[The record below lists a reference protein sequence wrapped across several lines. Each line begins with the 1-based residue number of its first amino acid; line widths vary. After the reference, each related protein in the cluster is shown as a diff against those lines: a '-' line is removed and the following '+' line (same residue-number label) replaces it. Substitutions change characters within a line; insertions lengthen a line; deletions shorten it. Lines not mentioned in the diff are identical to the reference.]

1 MKPTLP
7 GLTLVMLVRNPPNQ
21 VAAIAQLFR
30 EVASEVV
37 ICVDSRV
44 EQELLQPLIVVA
56 DVLTRVEID
65 TPFANSSWL
74 IGLANREWILIV
86 DGDEVPSTALLERLR
101 HLDELSTEVM
111 FAYVGM
117 KWLWPTTNEYL
128 VEEPWRDDPQLRL
141 IRRSARI
148 LNWPAGLHE
157 APQIDGKGVFLPEA
171 LFHLDLAM
179 NNHNSR
185 KEKVNRY
192 DSGNSAPHPGF
203 RKSISS
209 SYYLPEDRPT
219 DLQKKVVSDEDGEL
233 IARVVTASVANPVRR
248 NIDLPITPIAS
259 IRDASY
265 GPAGSLDEYRSHME
279 VIDPPSTAVAGKPI
293 RVSIKLTNLGNWTWQ
308 PHRSDGGIGIGWS
321 IQTDEGTA
329 SIFDGRALLP
339 IPLKSQQSVLI
350 PCYLEIPETNSDV
363 IVRFRLVEEFSR
375 WFDEEISILIKP
387 RWTTYD
393 ELIN

>member
-1 MKPTLP
+1 MDPILP
-7 GLTLVMLVRNPPNQ
+7 GLTLVMLVRNPPTQ
-21 VAAIAQLFR
+21 VAAIAGLFR
-30 EVASEVV
+30 EVADEII

-44 EQELLQPLIVVA
+44 DQQLLQPLIEVS

-65 TPFANSSWL
+65 TSYANSSWL
-74 IGLANREWILIV
+74 IGLANREWVLIV

-128 VEEPWRDDPQLRL
+128 VDEPWRDDPQLRL

-157 APQIDGKGVFLPEA
+157 APRIDGKGVFLPEA

-179 NNHNSR
+179 NKLNSR
-185 KEKVNRY
+185 REKVSRY
-192 DSGNSAPHPGF
+192 DAGESAPHPGF
-203 RKSISS
+203 RESISS

-233 IARVVTASVANPVRR
+233 ISRVVTASVANPVRK

-259 IRDASY
+259 IRDANY

-279 VIDPPSTAVAGKPI
+279 VIDPPSTALAGKPI

-321 IQTDEGTA
+321 IQTDEGTV
-329 SIFDGRALLP
+329 STFDGRALLLT
-339 IPLKSQQSVLI
+339 PLKSQQSILI
-350 PCYLEIPETNSDV
+350 PCYVEIPETHSDV